1 MCIIRNMGTSIPIR
15 AVKAGGAPKALITK
29 VTTGRAII
37 MWLKSL
43 RTGVSMFTIYFALD
57 PHLGGPPC
65 WS

>member
-1 MCIIRNMGTSIPIR
+1 MGTSIPIR

-43 RTGVSMFTIYFALD
+43 RTGVSMFTRDFAL
-57 PHLGGPPC
+57 
-65 WS
+65 